1 MPRVTATEVKEIM
14 DNCPLSDA
22 IVGTYIDI
30 ASAYINKVFDVEPD
44 DDSDGTFTDDYVEME
59 RWLAAHMI
67 ATTRFRQASEEK
79 IETVSVKYT
88 GYWSKGLE
96 STSYGQMVLMLD
108 TEGKIAAAGKRAAT
122 IYAVKSREEN
132 EY

>member
-22 IVGTYIDI
+22 IVETYIEI
-30 ASAYINKVFDVEPD
+30 ACAYVNKVFDLDPD
-44 DDSDGTFTDDYVEME
+44 DDSDGTFTDDYVEIE

-67 ATTRFRQASEEK
+67 ATTRFRQVQEEK
-79 IETVSVKYT
+79 LENATVKYT

-108 TEGKIAAAGKRAAT
+108 TEGKLAAAGKRAAT
-122 IYAVKSREEN
+122 IYAIKSREEN